1 MSVEGQVSFSLCGRR
16 QSTFHW
22 KYAYKLARQEKGGM
36 GRRCS
41 RQKGHAQRAQKLEK
55 GGLVWIGGS
64 GGGGQSDWRGLG
76 EVRLEK
82 QVGSSQLLEVLTKD
96 L

>member
-1 MSVEGQVSFSLCGRR
+1 MDRG
-16 QSTFHW
+16 
-22 KYAYKLARQEKGGM
+22 AR
-36 GRRCS
+36 
-41 RQKGHAQRAQKLEK
+41 
-55 GGLVWIGGS
+55 
-64 GGGGQSDWRGLG
+64 GGGQSDWRGLG

>member
-1 MSVEGQVSFSLCGRR
+1 MDR
-16 QSTFHW
+16 
-22 KYAYKLARQEKGGM
+22 
-36 GRRCS
+36 
-41 RQKGHAQRAQKLEK
+41 
-55 GGLVWIGGS
+55 GLR

-82 QVGSSQLLEVLTKD
+82 QVGSSQLLEVLTND

>member
-1 MSVEGQVSFSLCGRR
+1 MWKKAEHIPLEVCIQVGQAG
-16 QSTFHW
+16 
-22 KYAYKLARQEKGGM
+22 KGGHGKEVLSAERTCAKGTKVGE
-36 GRRCS
+36 GRSCVDRGV
-41 RQKGHAQRAQKLEK
+41 R
-55 GGLVWIGGS
+55 
-64 GGGGQSDWRGLG
+64 GGGQSDWRGLG